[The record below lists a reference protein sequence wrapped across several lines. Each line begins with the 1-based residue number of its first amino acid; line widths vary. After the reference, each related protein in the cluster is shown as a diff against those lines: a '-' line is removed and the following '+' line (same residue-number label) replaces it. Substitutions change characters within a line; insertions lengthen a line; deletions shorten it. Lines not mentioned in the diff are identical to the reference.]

1 MVRLTDL
8 SRGEAENLLRLPCPR
23 FDASPLSVAP
33 DLRAARVALVTSAG
47 ISMKDDETFSAR
59 SSDYRVIP
67 SAADASDI
75 VMSHASV
82 NCGRGG
88 FVQDLNTVFPIDR
101 LRVLAEAKTIGS
113 IASSHYSF
121 MGATEPGALEKSA
134 ENMIGMLKEDQV
146 NAVFLTPV

>member
-8 SRGEAENLLRLPCPR
+8 SKGEAENLLRLPCPQ

-59 SSDYRVIP
+59 SSDSRVSP

-82 NCGRGG
+82 NYDRSG
-88 FVQDLNTVFPIDR
+88 FV
-101 LRVLAEAKTIGS
+101 
-113 IASSHYSF
+113 
-121 MGATEPGALEKSA
+121 
-134 ENMIGMLKEDQV
+134 
-146 NAVFLTPV
+146 

>member
-8 SRGEAENLLRLPCPR
+8 SKGEAENLLRLPCPQ
-23 FDASPLSVAP
+23 FDGSPLSVAP
-33 DLRAARVALVTSAG
+33 DLGTARVALITSAG
-47 ISMKDDETFSAR
+47 ISMKDDETFSAG

-67 SAADASDI
+67 SSADAGDI
-75 VMSHASV
+75 IMSHASV
-82 NCGRGG
+82 NYDRSA
-88 FVQDLNTVFPIDR
+88 FVQDLNTVFFFFL
-101 LRVLAEAKTIGS
+101 LRELEEAKTIGS

-134 ENMIGMLKEDQV
+134 ETMIGMLKEDRV